1 MGESRVHPELWRLE
15 PLSREFGGDRGTPLD
30 RYYIAGWLARNASDV
45 RGRVLEVGD
54 NIYTRRFGG
63 RAVTTSDVV
72 YLQPGKPGVTIVAD
86 LRDAPAIP
94 SRAFD
99 CVILTQT
106 LHLIDNIKA
115 VLATVHRVLEPG
127 GVCLASLPGISQ
139 ISSYDAARWGDHWR
153 FTPHSARKLFSEA
166 FVGGAVAVESMGNV
180 LSACG
185 FLQGIA
191 THELTRDELDF
202 NDADYPLVVAVR
214 AARNTVA

>member
-1 MGESRVHPELWRLE
+1 MHPELWRLE
-15 PLSREFGGDRGTPLD
+15 PMSREFGGDRGTPLD
-30 RYYIAGWLARNASDV
+30 RYYIEGWLARNAIDV

-63 RAVTTSDVV
+63 RAVAMSDVV
-72 YLQPGKPGVTIVAD
+72 YLKPGKPGVTIVAD
-86 LRDAPAIP
+86 LRDGPAIP

-106 LHLIDNIKA
+106 LHLIDDIKA
-115 VLATVHRVLEPG
+115 VLATVHRVLKSG

-153 FTPHSARKLFSEA
+153 FTPHSARKFFSEA
-166 FVGGAVAVESMGNV
+166 FVGGVVSTESMGNV

-185 FLQGIA
+185 FLQGLA
-191 THELTRDELDF
+191 THELTRVELDF
-202 NDADYPLVVAVR
+202 NDADYPLVIAVR
-214 AARNTVA
+214 AARNALA